1 MNLEQVIIEI
11 LQAVGIYPEIREKV
25 NSDSELVELF
35 RDRFGDLV
43 AIIQNETASEGV
55 ESREA
60 VTIDVNR

>member
-1 MNLEQVIIEI
+1 MEQVIIEI

-43 AIIQNETASEGV
+43 AIMQNETASAVSSPG
-55 ESREA
+55 EA
-60 VTIDVNR
+60 VTIKTGDY

>member
-1 MNLEQVIIEI
+1 MEQVIIEI
-11 LQAVGIYPEIREKV
+11 LKSVGVYPKIREKIS
-25 NSDSELVELF
+25 SDDELVELF
-35 RDRFGDLV
+35 CDRFGDLV